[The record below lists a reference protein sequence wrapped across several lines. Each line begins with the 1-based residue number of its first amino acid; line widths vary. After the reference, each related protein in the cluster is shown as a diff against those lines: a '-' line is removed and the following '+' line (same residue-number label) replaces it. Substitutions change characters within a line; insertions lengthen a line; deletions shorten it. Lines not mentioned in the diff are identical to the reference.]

1 MKLTILSLVTFALLT
16 QTLIQA
22 GVIRSTRET
31 SFSYFPY
38 RTRRVFES
46 SSSNSGRKS
55 TRTSSG
61 FQTRTYIKNNNNNN
75 NNNNSNNKKDEARDA
90 KTLPIPSPNS
100 TANFLTDLSRLLKG
114 TSDLLRTIVKTKQET
129 VGPLI
134 DVAIGKLIINNQ

>member
-1 MKLTILSLVTFALLT
+1 MKLTILSLATFALLT

-61 FQTRTYIKNNNNNN
+61 FQTRTYIKND
-75 NNNNSNNKKDEARDA
+75 NNSNNKKDEARDA

-134 DVAIGKLIINNQ
+134 DVAIGKVIIHNI